1 MSAFLRSVSLSM
13 ASAAA
18 IGFVLVVGPAPI
30 ANATPC
36 GAPEANVDPP
46 AAPPAM
52 PAPQPVVRPPTGRRP
67 PNANDRAPLPKLGP
81 LISSLLKPGTGT
93 RYSAPMT
100 HQAEVLPPG
109 PNPPGAGNAPPANAN
124 QLAPNAA
131 PVQPQPAPQPAAH
144 RSLR

>member
-46 AAPPAM
+46 AAPPAVETE
-52 PAPQPVVRPPTGRRP
+52 AVGYFK
-67 PNANDRAPLPKLGP
+67 A
-81 LISSLLKPGTGT
+81 I
-93 RYSAPMT
+93 
-100 HQAEVLPPG
+100 
-109 PNPPGAGNAPPANAN
+109 
-124 QLAPNAA
+124 
-131 PVQPQPAPQPAAH
+131 AH
-144 RSLR
+144 TPDS